1 MTQPSDTRHG
11 PGAPR
16 ISRRDALRQA
26 GLLFGGVLLAGC
38 GRDASDEKIGQ
49 AARKAAAAAPGT
61 DVGAFSAQEVALLD
75 EIAETIVPETSTPG
89 AKAAKVGAFM
99 ALMVK
104 DCYTPAEQKKFRAG
118 LQRIEEAAQREA
130 KAGFMQATPEQ
141 RLAVLEAF
149 DREAYEQAGKARAA
163 AEEAARKRKD
173 QELPPYEAS
182 TTKDAPTEDDD
193 EDGTSG
199 HFFGMF
205 KSLAL
210 MGYFTSE
217 IGVTQAQRYVE
228 VPGRYDP
235 CAPYKAGDKAWAAH
249 A

>member
-1 MTQPSDTRHG
+1 MTTPSE
-11 PGAPR
+11 PAPSEQAPAR

-26 GLLFGGVLLAGC
+26 GLLFGGALLAGC
-38 GRDASDEKIGQ
+38 GRGASDEKIGQ
-49 AARKAAAAAPGT
+49 AAQKAAATAPGSA
-61 DVGAFSAQEVALLD
+61 VGAFSAQEVALLD

-118 LQRIEEAAQREA
+118 LQRIDDATQSSA
-130 KAGFMQATPEQ
+130 KTGFLQATPAQ
-141 RLAVLEAF
+141 RLAALEAF
-149 DREAYEQAGKARAA
+149 DRENYEQASKQKAA
-163 AEEAARKRKD
+163 AEAAARKRKD
-173 QELPPYEAS
+173 EQLPPYEAS
-182 TTKDAPTEDDD
+182 TTQDTPTEED
-193 EDGTSG
+193 DGTAG

-217 IGVTQAQRYVE
+217 IGCTQAQRYVE

-235 CAPYKAGDKAWAAH
+235 CVDYVAGSPSWAAH